1 VECDALTIHGDV
13 RFEKG
18 VVVRGTVTIT
28 NPGPAPAVIKAGAVI
43 ERDLAL

>member
-1 VECDALTIHGDV
+1 V

-28 NPGPAPAVIKAGAVI
+28 NPGPAPAVIKAGTVI

>member
-1 VECDALTIHGDV
+1 
-13 RFEKG
+13 

-28 NPGPAPAVIKAGAVI
+28 NPVPPGVIKAGTVI